1 MLNLNNPQIILDAYL
16 KVCKITGMVLIFI
29 WILFGPIADYLNLK
43 FTGYMVGQD
52 VERYHRLIKMT
63 VDNGLT
69 NYPRLPDFT
78 AKYILL
84 PSWDFIFN
92 MFDFIKDY
100 LNNLEYWLPIYGKSK
115 V

>member
-1 MLNLNNPQIILDAYL
+1 MLILKFVKSQVWFLSLYGFFL
-16 KVCKITGMVLIFI
+16 R
-29 WILFGPIADYLNLK
+29 PIADYLNLK